1 MPAWVLFPAA
11 IVVALK
17 IPIIRVE
24 NEPKP
29 IYRVLVI
36 SLASD
41 EPLYSLRKIIYYSL
55 VVGSYIFLL
64 VMQMSGYI
72 AKK

>member
-1 MPAWVLFPAA
+1 VLFPAA